1 MEKNYIKKIKE
12 FYHQYL
18 NIRSL
23 RVRIFLIVL
32 VVGIVPSVAMRYGIM
47 RNYEQR
53 AVELRTA
60 TVQSQLRVIADHLIN
75 EDYLNMRSS
84 SALSLEYSNT
94 SSSRVI
100 NAELEMLSN
109 LYDGRVQIIS
119 GNLRIVKDTYSIS
132 EGKTIISEEVI
143 KCFMGESLSNYD
155 AQNGYIEI
163 TIPIIDN
170 RNVGEGGSEGAGPN
184 PRVKGVMLT
193 SLSTD
198 YIMET
203 MEVLSRKAMILEALM
218 IMAIVVIALIL
229 SIVLTRP
236 FERVTK
242 VINDV
247 KAGYSNESISVPD
260 LAETEHI
267 VEAFNQLLQRMKVL
281 DDSRQEFV
289 SNVSHELKTPLT
301 SMKVLADSLLVQEDA
316 PVELYQEF
324 MQDIAEEIDRENTII
339 SDLLT
344 LVKTDRKVTDLNVA
358 ATDVNEFLE
367 QILKRLRPIAEQAN
381 IEMVFES
388 NRSVS
393 AEIDTTRLSLAFSNL
408 VENAIKYNREN
419 GWVRVSLDADH
430 KFFYVKVS
438 DSGMGIPQDSL
449 DYIFER
455 FYRVDKSHSR
465 EIGGTGL
472 GLAITKSAVVAHRG
486 AIRVQSEMEQGTTF
500 TVRIPLKYII

>member
-1 MEKNYIKKIKE
+1 MLRQMIKE
-12 FYHQYL
+12 KFFP
-18 NIRSL
+18 NSKFFRSL
-23 RVRIFLIVL
+23 NFRIMVILFLVGTIPAIILSAAFLSAYTDQSLVRLGNDVTNQCQILATQI
-32 VVGIVPSVAMRYGIM
+32 GST
-47 RNYEQR
+47 NYLDSPTNETLTG
-53 AVELRTA
+53 ELTQLA
-60 TVQSQLRVIADHLIN
+60 T
-75 EDYLNMRSS
+75 
-84 SALSLEYSNT
+84 
-94 SSSRVI
+94 
-100 NAELEMLSN
+100 
-109 LYDGRVQIIS
+109 LYDGRILIIDQ
-119 GNLRIVKDTYSIS
+119 NFRILVDTYALE
-132 EGKTIISEEVI
+132 EGRTMLAEEVI
-143 KCFMGESLSNYD
+143 KCFKGESTSHYVS
-155 AQNGYIEI
+155 GRFIEM
-163 TIPIIDN
+163 TIPITGN
-170 RNVGEGGSEGAGPN
+170 GEDKSII
-184 PRVKGVMLT
+184 GVILA
-193 SLSTD
+193 SASTD
-198 YIMET
+198 SMQARLEDLQNFTEIWIVAGSIC
-203 MEVLSRKAMILEALM
+203 VLAL
-218 IMAIVVIALIL
+218 AVFL
-229 SIVLTRP
+229 SNWLVKPLRHMNKFIGDLVEGVLDGELDIHDCT
-236 FERVTK
+236 
-242 VINDV
+242 
-247 KAGYSNESISVPD
+247 
-260 LAETEHI
+260 ETENI
-267 VEAFNQLLQRMKVL
+267 SNTFNSLLAKLRLMEE
-281 DDSRQEFV
+281 SRQEFV
-289 SNVSHELKTPLT
+289 SNVSHELKTPLA

>member
-1 MEKNYIKKIKE
+1 MLR
-12 FYHQYL
+12 L
-18 NIRSL
+18 NWTKRFSPNSKFFKSL
-23 RVRIFLIVL
+23 NFRIMVIFFLI
-32 VVGIVPSVAMRYGIM
+32 GILPAMILS
-47 RNYEQR
+47 
-53 AVELRTA
+53 AVFLSAYTKQSLTRQGNDVNNQCQILA
-60 TVQSQLRVIADHLIN
+60 SQLGSANYLDDPSN
-75 EDYLNMRSS
+75 ETL
-84 SALSLEYSNT
+84 T
-94 SSSRVI
+94 G
-100 NAELEMLSN
+100 ELMQLAT
-109 LYDGRVQIIS
+109 LYDGRILIIDRNFQII
-119 GNLRIVKDTYSIS
+119 VDTYALE
-132 EGKTIISEEVI
+132 EGRTMLAEEVI
-143 KCFMGESLSNYD
+143 KCFKGESTSHYVSGRFIEMTVPILSSSEDKNIIGVILASASTD
-155 AQNGYIEI
+155 SLNVRRDNLKNLMEI
-163 TIPIIDN
+163 WL
-170 RNVGEGGSEGAGPN
+170 VAGGLCVLVLAAILSSWLVKPLRYMNKFIGDLVEGALDG
-184 PRVKGVMLT
+184 
-193 SLSTD
+193 
-198 YIMET
+198 
-203 MEVLSRKAMILEALM
+203 
-218 IMAIVVIALIL
+218 
-229 SIVLTRP
+229 
-236 FERVTK
+236 
-242 VINDV
+242 
-247 KAGYSNESISVPD
+247 D
-260 LAETEHI
+260 LDIHDCTETENI
-267 VEAFNQLLQRMKVL
+267 SNTFNSLLAKLRLMEE
-281 DDSRQEFV
+281 SRQEFV
-289 SNVSHELKTPLT
+289 SNVSHELKTPLA

>member
-1 MEKNYIKKIKE
+1 MLR
-12 FYHQYL
+12 L
-18 NIRSL
+18 NWTKRFSPNSKFFKSL
-23 RVRIFLIVL
+23 NFRIMVIFFLI
-32 VVGIVPSVAMRYGIM
+32 GILPAMILS
-47 RNYEQR
+47 
-53 AVELRTA
+53 AVFLSAYTKQSLTRQGNDVNNQCQILA
-60 TVQSQLRVIADHLIN
+60 SQLGSANYLDDPSN
-75 EDYLNMRSS
+75 ETL
-84 SALSLEYSNT
+84 T
-94 SSSRVI
+94 G
-100 NAELEMLSN
+100 ELMQLAT
-109 LYDGRVQIIS
+109 LYDGRILIIDRNFQII
-119 GNLRIVKDTYSIS
+119 VDTYALE
-132 EGKTIISEEVI
+132 EGRTMLAEEVI
-143 KCFMGESLSNYD
+143 KCFKGESTSHYVSGRFIEMTVPILSSSEDKNIIGVILASASTD
-155 AQNGYIEI
+155 SLNVRRDNLKNLMEI
-163 TIPIIDN
+163 WL
-170 RNVGEGGSEGAGPN
+170 VAGGLCVLVLAVILSSWLVKPLRYMNKFIGDLVEGALDG
-184 PRVKGVMLT
+184 
-193 SLSTD
+193 
-198 YIMET
+198 
-203 MEVLSRKAMILEALM
+203 
-218 IMAIVVIALIL
+218 
-229 SIVLTRP
+229 
-236 FERVTK
+236 
-242 VINDV
+242 
-247 KAGYSNESISVPD
+247 D
-260 LAETEHI
+260 LDIHDCTETENI
-267 VEAFNQLLQRMKVL
+267 SNTFNSLLAKLRLMEE
-281 DDSRQEFV
+281 SRQEFV
-289 SNVSHELKTPLT
+289 SNVSHELKTPLA

-393 AEIDTTRLSLAFSNL
+393 AEIDTTRLYLAFSNL

>member
-1 MEKNYIKKIKE
+1 MLR
-12 FYHQYL
+12 L
-18 NIRSL
+18 NWTKRFSPNSKFFKSL
-23 RVRIFLIVL
+23 NFRIMVIFFLI
-32 VVGIVPSVAMRYGIM
+32 GILPAMILS
-47 RNYEQR
+47 
-53 AVELRTA
+53 AVFLSAYTKQSLTRQGNDVNNQCQILA
-60 TVQSQLRVIADHLIN
+60 SQLGSANYLDDPSN
-75 EDYLNMRSS
+75 ETL
-84 SALSLEYSNT
+84 T
-94 SSSRVI
+94 G
-100 NAELEMLSN
+100 ELMQLAT
-109 LYDGRVQIIS
+109 LYDGRILIIDRNFQII
-119 GNLRIVKDTYSIS
+119 VDTYALE
-132 EGKTIISEEVI
+132 EGRTMLAEEVI
-143 KCFMGESLSNYD
+143 KCFKGESTSHYVSGRFIEMTVPILSSSEDKNIIGVILASASTD
-155 AQNGYIEI
+155 SLNVRRDNLKNLMEI
-163 TIPIIDN
+163 WL
-170 RNVGEGGSEGAGPN
+170 VAGGLCVLVLAVILSSWLVKPLRYMNKFIGDLVEGALDG
-184 PRVKGVMLT
+184 
-193 SLSTD
+193 
-198 YIMET
+198 
-203 MEVLSRKAMILEALM
+203 
-218 IMAIVVIALIL
+218 
-229 SIVLTRP
+229 
-236 FERVTK
+236 
-242 VINDV
+242 
-247 KAGYSNESISVPD
+247 D
-260 LAETEHI
+260 LDIHDCTETENI
-267 VEAFNQLLQRMKVL
+267 SNTFNSLLAKLRLMEE
-281 DDSRQEFV
+281 SRQEFV
-289 SNVSHELKTPLT
+289 SNVSHELKTPLA

-419 GWVRVSLDADH
+419 GWVLVSLDADH